1 MIKNDFIYY
10 NGSSLCQKLNPTD
23 PDVPATFFDQR
34 PAPIIEDATNWKCA
48 IERFSVSSRCL
59 PVWIPKMYNMSLSA
73 SQTAYE
79 LQLNLF
85 SVTANGDTLQNICSS
100 PVSLI
105 YTCNTKYIN
114 SSATDPLSPYFYVFD
129 INVFVDM
136 MNNALQN
143 AYNSLQTNLNQQSG
157 FETVILQTKCP
168 KMSFANNLFSIYF
181 DGNGF
186 GGIDALSNGTAQVEN
201 MALLMNADL
210 QNLLCNLNV
219 SYFQNNPTSIPAL
232 LPYEV
237 NVSNRISNLLSIG
250 SKTYYIESQS
260 YESTS
265 CVFSPVQSIVFVG
278 NLGLQTE
285 YTGTTNILNSQNN
298 NYLSSTGIENN
309 ITDISLALDTCQ
321 DYNSLISFVPAHL
334 RYCDI
339 LINEIR
345 NIDIKIYWKHIS
357 GLNYPLLLTDNAYMN
372 IKIGFYR
379 K

>member
-10 NGSSLCQKLNPTD
+10 NGSSLCQKLNPND
-23 PDVPATFFDQR
+23 PDVPASFFDQR
-34 PAPIIEDATNWKCA
+34 PAPIIEDATNWKLA

-59 PVWIPKMYNMSLSA
+59 PVWIPKLYNLSLSA

-79 LQLNLF
+79 LQLNLI
-85 SVTANGDTLQNICSS
+85 SVSTGGTTLQNISS
-100 PVSLI
+100 NPVSLN
-105 YTCNTKYIN
+105 YTCTTKY
-114 SSATDPLSPYFYVFD
+114 SSLSATDPASPYFYVFD

-136 MNNALQN
+136 VNNALQN
-143 AYNSLQTNLNQQSG
+143 AYNSLQTVLNQQSG
-157 FETVILQTKCP
+157 FESVILETKCP
-168 KMSFANNLFSIYF
+168 KMSFANNIFSFYF
-181 DGNGF
+181 DSNGF
-186 GGIDALSNGTAQVEN
+186 GGIDATSNGTSQVEN
-201 MALLMNADL
+201 MALLLNSDL

-219 SYFQNNPTSIPAL
+219 SYFQNNQSSVPPL

-237 NVSNRISNLLSIG
+237 NVSNKISNLLTIG
-250 SKTYYIESQS
+250 TKTYFIESQS

-278 NLGLQTE
+278 NLGLQNE
-285 YTGTTNILNSQNN
+285 YTGSTNILNNQNN
-298 NYLSSTGIENN
+298 NYISSTGIENN

-321 DYNSLISFVPAHL
+321 DYNSLISFVPSHL

-339 LINEIR
+339 LVNEIR
-345 NIDIKIYWKHIS
+345 NIDIKIFWKHIN
-357 GLNYPLLLTDNAYMN
+357 GNNYPLLLADGAYMN